1 MSKHQNLT
9 SSSTA
14 IPIASSNHLNS
25 GGSMTRKRAQLDP
38 WRFDAI
44 TNGPE
49 KLWGLT
55 SISAAIGISVDKT
68 RRLAQMD
75 DVPIYR
81 PDGKS
86 YFALK
91 SELNTWLRTN
101 R

>member
-1 MSKHQNLT
+1 MTSK
-9 SSSTA
+9 
-14 IPIASSNHLNS
+14 
-25 GGSMTRKRAQLDP
+25 RDKLDP
-38 WRFDAI
+38 RRFDAI

-55 SISAAIGISVDKT
+55 NIAAAVGISIDKA
-68 RRLAQMD
+68 RNLAQMD

-81 PDGKS
+81 PDGRS

-91 SELNTWLRTN
+91 SELNLWLRTN

>member
-1 MSKHQNLT
+1 MSSKH
-9 SSSTA
+9 
-14 IPIASSNHLNS
+14 P
-25 GGSMTRKRAQLDP
+25 QLDP

-55 SISAAIGISVDKT
+55 NIAAAIGLSVDKT
-68 RRLAQMD
+68 RRLAKLEH
-75 DVPIYR
+75 VPIYR
-81 PDGKS
+81 PDGRS